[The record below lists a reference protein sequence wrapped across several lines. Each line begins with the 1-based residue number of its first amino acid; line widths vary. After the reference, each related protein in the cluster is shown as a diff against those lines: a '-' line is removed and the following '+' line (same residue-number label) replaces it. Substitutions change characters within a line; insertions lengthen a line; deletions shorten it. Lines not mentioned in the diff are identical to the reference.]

1 MGLYQRNKRGRDGK
15 LRQSFIWWMCY
26 ASDGKRHCEST
37 KTTNKRL
44 ATRILNKRLSEIVE
58 GKFSLPKSNAPKLE
72 KVCGRFP
79 SIHQA

>member
-1 MGLYQRNKRGRDGK
+1 MGLYRRNKRGRDGK

-58 GKFSLPKSNAPKLE
+58 GKFSLSGAI
-72 KVCGRFP
+72 CATRAFTFP
-79 SIHQA
+79 LPVTRPG